1 MQGKTERTAEGTVKV
16 EARTALHRLAA
27 GARFLAWPVICGVLF
42 AVAVVQYQQ
51 LARLSSALPNP
62 AAIAL
67 NETPAVASFADVIA
81 TAAPAVVSINA
92 TSVNVGSVE
101 RASPDKLNL
110 YLEERASLGS
120 GVIINEEG
128 YILTNLHVVDTLFDA
143 FNAQVTLLDGRQTP
157 ATVIAWDEAR
167 DLAVL
172 HINMDDLTPIE
183 VEMQSELRVGDVV
196 FAIGYPRN
204 VGQSVSQGIVSGL
217 RRDESGALD
226 TIQTDAAINP
236 GNSGGALINR
246 EGKLVGLN
254 SSILSESGT
263 FEGIGFATPAQ
274 FAVAALNDMVSQAI
288 EANAGYLGVITGE
301 ALDARSSEL
310 FFGIETIRGMLVESV
325 DEGSAAMRAG
335 IEPGDV
341 ITRIQGTRV
350 VDGGNIVAEVRN
362 KKPGDTIEVEVY
374 RAGQTLSLPTVLGF
388 GQAIIIE
395 P

>member
-1 MQGKTERTAEGTVKV
+1 MSENIEKH
-16 EARTALHRLAA
+16 TALSRLTA

-42 AVAVVQYQQ
+42 AFVLVQYQQ
-51 LARLSSALPNP
+51 LAQLNSAITGAPSAQTAVPP
-62 AAIAL
+62 A
-67 NETPAVASFADVIA
+67 EPPAEASFADVIA
-81 TAAPAVVSINA
+81 AAAPSVVSINA
-92 TSVNVGSVE
+92 TRVNVGSVE

-120 GVIINEEG
+120 GVIINSDG

-143 FNAQVTLLDGRQTP
+143 FNAQVTLFDGRQTP
-157 ATVIAWDEAR
+157 ATVIAWDEAS

-183 VEMQSELRVGDVV
+183 VETQNALRVGDVV

-217 RRDESGALD
+217 RRGDGGELK

-246 EGKLVGLN
+246 QGKLIGLN

-274 FAVAALNDMVSQAI
+274 FAVSALNEMVVQAI

-310 FFGIETIRGMLVESV
+310 FFGVETIRGMLVESV
-325 DEGSAAMRAG
+325 DEGGAAMRAG

-350 VDGGNIVAEVRN
+350 VDGGNIVADVRN

-374 RAGQTLSLPTVLGF
+374 RAGQTLLLPTILGF

>member
-1 MQGKTERTAEGTVKV
+1 MNPENTGTAKSEG
-16 EARTALHRLAA
+16 RTALNKLAA
-27 GARFLAWPVICGVLF
+27 GARFLAWPVCCGVLL
-42 AVAVVQYQQ
+42 ALTLVQYQQ
-51 LARLSSALPNP
+51 LTRINSALSDSVT
-62 AAIAL
+62 ASQ
-67 NETPAVASFADVIA
+67 NESPAVASFADVIA
-81 TAAPAVVSINA
+81 TAAPSVVSINA

-120 GVIINEEG
+120 GVIINSEG

-143 FNAQVTLLDGRQTP
+143 FNAQVTLFDGRQTP
-157 ATVIAWDEAR
+157 ATVIAWDEAS

-172 HINMDDLTPIE
+172 HINMDELTPIE
-183 VEMQSELRVGDVV
+183 VEMQRELRVGDVV

-217 RRDESGALD
+217 RRGESGALD

-274 FAVAALNDMVSQAI
+274 FAVSALNEMVSQAI

-301 ALDARSSEL
+301 ALDARSSQL
-310 FFGIETIRGMLVESV
+310 FFGVETIRGMLVESV
-325 DEGSAAMRAG
+325 DEGGAAMRAG
-335 IEPGDV
+335 IQPGDV

-374 RAGQTLSLPTVLGF
+374 RGGQTLSLPTVLGF

>member
-92 TSVNVGSVE
+92 TSVNVGSIE

-246 EGKLVGLN
+246 G
-254 SSILSESGT
+254 
-263 FEGIGFATPAQ
+263 
-274 FAVAALNDMVSQAI
+274 
-288 EANAGYLGVITGE
+288 
-301 ALDARSSEL
+301 
-310 FFGIETIRGMLVESV
+310 
-325 DEGSAAMRAG
+325 
-335 IEPGDV
+335 
-341 ITRIQGTRV
+341 
-350 VDGGNIVAEVRN
+350 
-362 KKPGDTIEVEVY
+362 
-374 RAGQTLSLPTVLGF
+374 
-388 GQAIIIE
+388 
-395 P
+395 